1 MDLRLEDYAR
11 KEGREWYEILR
22 NHVKEKPEK
31 KVIRIFLRPSSGRI
45 SINHFRSTDAKPDTF
60 TLIAE
65 FDRTLRGID
74 CDISF
79 DYWNELALTDPPWIF
94 PARLDFG
101 LAKYLSITPSFV
113 LLDYTPK
120 DDKESFLFSIPQP
133 VTIHLSSIWVEK
145 KDPAPITETSVL
157 KIQTDYEI
165 NKLVNLFGAMVEEE
179 WIEKRFE
186 QLVPKRFTTLTRK
199 EAVDPGTP
207 PFNWLDGI
215 AVLRR
220 LLSRENLDINHKL
233 AFDHFLKEGKD
244 LNLNSLNSGTNAT
257 DKPKEAKVDLLCRTH
272 LLQ

>member
-1 MDLRLEDYAR
+1 MDLRLKDYAK

-31 KVIRIFLRPSSGRI
+31 KVIRIYLRPSSGLI
-45 SINHFRSTDAKPDTF
+45 SIKHFRSTDAEPGTS

-65 FDRTLRGID
+65 FDQTLRGID

-79 DYWNELALTDPPWIF
+79 DYWKDLALTDPPWIF
-94 PARLDFG
+94 PAQPVFN

-113 LLDYTPK
+113 LLDYATK
-120 DDKESFLFSIPQP
+120 DDKESFRFSIPEP

-157 KIQTDYEI
+157 KIVTDYEI
-165 NKLVNLFGAMVEEE
+165 DKLVNLFGAMVEQG
-179 WIEKRFE
+179 WIEKGSE
-186 QLVPKRFTTLTRK
+186 QLVPKRFITSTLN
-199 EAVDPGTP
+199 EAVDPGIPT
-207 PFNWLDGI
+207 FNWLDGI
-215 AVLRR
+215 VSLRR
-220 LLSRENLDINHKL
+220 LLSRDILNINNKL
-233 AFDHFLKEGKD
+233 AIDHFLNKGKD

>member
-1 MDLRLEDYAR
+1 MDLRLKDYAK

-31 KVIRIFLRPSSGRI
+31 KVIRIYLRPSSGLI
-45 SINHFRSTDAKPDTF
+45 SIKHFKSTDAEPDTS

-65 FDRTLRGID
+65 FDQTLRGID

-79 DYWNELALTDPPWIF
+79 DYWKNFALTDPPWIF
-94 PARLDFG
+94 RAQPVFN

-120 DDKESFLFSIPQP
+120 DDKEFFLFSIPQQ
-133 VTIHLSSIWVEK
+133 VTIALSSIWVEK
-145 KDPAPITETSVL
+145 KNPTPITEMSVL

-165 NKLVNLFGAMVEEE
+165 NKLVNLFGAMVEQE
-179 WIEKRFE
+179 WIEKGSE
-186 QLVPKRFTTLTRK
+186 QLVPKRFTTSTLN

-215 AVLRR
+215 AALRR
-220 LLSRENLDINHKL
+220 LLSRDNLDINNKL
-233 AFDHFLKEGKD
+233 AIDHFLNKRKD
-244 LNLNSLNSGTNAT
+244 LNLNSLNAGTNAT
-257 DKPKEAKVDLLCRTH
+257 DKAKEAKVDLLCRIQ

>member
-1 MDLRLEDYAR
+1 MDLRLKDYAR

-94 PARLDFG
+94 PAQPVFN

-113 LLDYTPK
+113 LLDCTPK
-120 DDKESFLFSIPQP
+120 DDKEYFRFSIPEP

-157 KIQTDYEI
+157 KIVTDYEI
-165 NKLVNLFGAMVEEE
+165 DKLVNLFGAMVEQG
-179 WIEKRFE
+179 WIEKGSE
-186 QLVPKRFTTLTRK
+186 QLVPKRFITSTLN
-199 EAVDPGTP
+199 EAVDPGIP

-215 AVLRR
+215 VSLRR
-220 LLSRENLDINHKL
+220 LLSRDILNINNKL
-233 AFDHFLKEGKD
+233 AIDHFLNKGKD

>member
-1 MDLRLEDYAR
+1 MDLRLKDYAR
-11 KEGREWYEILR
+11 KEDREWYEILK

-31 KVIRIFLRPSSGRI
+31 NVIRIYLRPSSGRI
-45 SINHFRSTDAKPDTF
+45 SINHFRSTDAEPGTS

-65 FDRTLRGID
+65 FDQTLRGID

-79 DYWNELALTDPPWIF
+79 DYWKELALTDPPWIF
-94 PARLDFG
+94 PAQPVFN

-120 DDKESFLFSIPQP
+120 DDKEFFRFSIPQP
-133 VTIHLSSIWVEK
+133 VTIDLSSIWVEK

-179 WIEKRFE
+179 WIEKGSE
-186 QLVPKRFTTLTRK
+186 QLVPKRFTTSTLK
-199 EAVDPGTP
+199 EAVDPATP

-215 AVLRR
+215 ASLRR
-220 LLSRENLDINHKL
+220 LLSRDILDINHKL
-233 AFDHFLKEGKD
+233 AIDHFLNKRKD
-244 LNLNSLNSGTNAT
+244 LNLNSLNAGTNAT

-272 LLQ
+272 LVQ